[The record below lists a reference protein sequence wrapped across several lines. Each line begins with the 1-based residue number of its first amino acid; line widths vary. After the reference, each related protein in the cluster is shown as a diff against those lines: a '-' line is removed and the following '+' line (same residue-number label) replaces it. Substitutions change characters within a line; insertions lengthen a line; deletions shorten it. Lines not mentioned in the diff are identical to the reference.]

1 MKTKEELNA
10 LKEEVEAVNKKLA
23 ELTDEELAQVTGGV
37 DGLLNV
43 DVVPTAPDS
52 SVYPNRP
59 LETLETRE
67 EGLHLIERYIEQT
80 IIEVEPGRIITIPYD
95 DERLNVAKPIS
106 INPLT
111 DSTLEMQTTQLATE
125 QQNVVRNQRSF

>member
-10 LKEEVEAVNKKLA
+10 LKEEVETVNKKLH
-23 ELTDEELAQVTGGV
+23 ELTEEELAQVTGGV

-59 LETLETRE
+59 LETRE
-67 EGLHLIERYIEQT
+67 EGLHLIERYIKQT

-111 DSTLEMQTTQLATE
+111 DSTPEMHTTRLATE

>member
-1 MKTKEELNA
+1 MENNKDKFNETP
-10 LKEEVEAVNKKLA
+10 AVM
-23 ELTDEELAQVTGGV
+23 ELADNTLKQVTGGV

-59 LETLETRE
+59 LETRE
-67 EGLHLIERYIEQT
+67 EGLHLIERYIKQT

-111 DSTLEMQTTQLATE
+111 DSTPEMHTTRLATE